1 MPKDTNGPGRK
12 DGKKNVRHTPVNL
25 DTQAAIRRF
34 KADFVSTRVAAEELG
49 LAENTMR
56 KYCQDGCFSN
66 TQVFGGEWVVSRYD
80 VDWWKANRR
89 GKIGR
94 PKAGE

>member
-25 DTQAAIRRF
+25 DTQAAITRF
-34 KADFVSTRVAAEELG
+34 EADFVSTREAAEELG

-66 TQVFGGEWVVSRYD
+66 TKIFGFEWVISRYD
-80 VDWWKANRR
+80 LDWWKQNRR
-89 GKIGR
+89 GRIGR